1 VHRPARITGLPA
13 WALNL
18 IQYDVDA
25 RVSEAD
31 LPKWKDPT
39 LQPAM
44 LRAMVQTMLADSFKL
59 AIHHETK
66 MIPIYELTAGRK
78 RPKFKPSEATTLA
91 EIRLKHPDA
100 VTLGGGTIV
109 VRGLNPGQQTLFGVT
124 MPDLGTFLSTL
135 AGRPIRDKTGLTDKY
150 DITYQMEMPPPPQE
164 GGVPVPVPPDFFSSQ
179 IFTVVGDQLGL
190 QLKATKGMMESLVIH
205 HVERPSEN

>member
-1 VHRPARITGLPA
+1 LPA

-31 LPKWKDPT
+31 LPSGRTPT

-44 LRAMVQTMLADSFKL
+44 LRAMVQTMLADRFKL

-66 MIPIYELTAGRK
+66 VIPIYELTAGRK

-91 EIRLKHPDA
+91 EIRQKHPDA
-100 VTLGGGTIV
+100 VTLRDGTIM
-109 VRGLNPGQQTLFGVT
+109 VRGPGQQTLFGVT
-124 MPDLGTFLSTL
+124 MPG
-135 AGRPIRDKTGLTDKY
+135 PW
-150 DITYQMEMPPPPQE
+150 
-164 GGVPVPVPPDFFSSQ
+164 
-179 IFTVVGDQLGL
+179 
-190 QLKATKGMMESLVIH
+190 
-205 HVERPSEN
+205 HVSVDPGWPSHT